1 MKDGL
6 KVLVFAICLAGCV
19 GLALTMSIIVIISWA
34 GGPEGMVNLTTN
46 LFHERL
52 AETILFPVWTIMGF
66 VASYFLLVT
75 SCEYFHFRRTNQ
87 FDRRQGF
94 FKFSRRPAP
103 WVRGAPAPVKLYQ
116 EREENKYKKIFSRLD
131 STSTQHGK

>member
-6 KVLVFAICLAGCV
+6 KILIFALCLAGCV

-52 AETILFPVWTIMGF
+52 VETILFPVWTVMGF
-66 VASYFLLVT
+66 IASYFLLVA
-75 SCEYFHFRRTNQ
+75 SYEYFHFRRTNHLA
-87 FDRRQGF
+87 GS
-94 FKFSRRPAP
+94 KVLLKISAVPPPGHA
-103 WVRGAPAPVKLYQ
+103 VRLCRSNYMK
-116 EREENKYKKIFSRLD
+116 N
-131 STSTQHGK
+131 HGKKN